1 MMSALAFGSF
11 SQGEKNWRFGEGG
24 KIFLFIM
31 HEGDA
36 DYGYLLSIV
45 GVF

>member
-1 MMSALAFGSF
+1 MMSALGSG
-11 SQGEKNWRFGEGG
+11 SLSHGEKTWRCGKGG

-31 HEGDA
+31 HGGDA

>member
-1 MMSALAFGSF
+1 MMFALGFQSLPRRD
-11 SQGEKNWRFGEGG
+11 KNWGYGERG